1 MAAQAV
7 DPGRFSFPVTSE
19 FYICF
24 MYNRFQLAKK
34 YIHYYATASNGMGH
48 GIHSPFVFDFIKNV
62 LNDKRT
68 FYSYEKIESLRKRLL
83 NDKTVLNVDD
93 FGAGSA
99 VSSTKERTISSIAR
113 NAAKSPKLSQLLFR
127 IVNYYR
133 PETVLELGTSL
144 GISSAYMAAAAPTAK
159 VITVEGASSV
169 AKAAKDHHRLLQLN
183 NIDLRTGNFDDLLPL
198 VLQELNTVDLAFIDG
213 NHRYG
218 PTKKYFE
225 QIFTKVSSRSILI
238 FDDIHWSIEMENA
251 WKFIKEHEAVKATI
265 DLFFIGIVFFDDAF
279 KSKQQFIIR
288 F

>member
-1 MAAQAV
+1 
-7 DPGRFSFPVTSE
+7 
-19 FYICF
+19 

-34 YIHYYATASNGMGH
+34 YLHYYLTASNGKGH

-83 NDKTVLNVDD
+83 NDKTILHIDD

-113 NAAKSPKLSQLLFR
+113 NAAKSRKLSQLLFR
-127 IVNYYR
+127 MVHYYR

-144 GISSAYMAAAAPTAK
+144 GISSAYMASAAPTAK

-169 AKAAKDHHRLLQLN
+169 AETAKDHHRLLQLN
-183 NIDLRTGNFDDLLPL
+183 NIDLRMGRFDDVLPV

-225 QIFTKVSSRSILI
+225 LIFTKVRSGSILI
-238 FDDIHWSIEMENA
+238 FDDIHWSSEMEDA

-265 DLFFIGIVFFDDAF
+265 DLFFFGIVFFDDAF

>member
-7 DPGRFSFPVTSE
+7 DSGSVSFLVTLD
-19 FYICF
+19 F
-24 MYNRFQLAKK
+24 MYSRFQLAKK
-34 YIHYYATASNGMGH
+34 YIHYCFSASNGKGH
-48 GIHSPFVFDFIKNV
+48 GVHSPFVFDFIKNV

-68 FYSYEKIESLRKRLL
+68 FYAYEKIESLRKKLL
-83 NDKTVLNVDD
+83 NDKTVLHVDD

-99 VSSTKERTISSIAR
+99 IRSTKKRSISSIAR

-127 IVNYYR
+127 MVHYYR

-144 GISSAYMAAAAPTAK
+144 GISSAYMAAAAPSAK
-159 VITVEGASSV
+159 VTTIEGAFSV
-169 AKAAKDHHRLLQLN
+169 ANAAKDHHRLLELN
-183 NIDLRTGNFDDLLPL
+183 NIDVRTGKFDEVLPV
-198 VLQELNTVDLAFIDG
+198 VLQQLKTIDFAFIDG

-218 PTKKYFE
+218 PTKNYFE
-225 QIFTKVSSRSILI
+225 QIFTKVTPRSILI
-238 FDDIHWSIEMENA
+238 FDDIHWSIEMEEA